1 MAPLEISIN
10 GTGTS
15 IHAAERAILSLN
27 AQSEQL
33 ATQAA
38 ASEVVTATA
47 NALREIIM
55 PFCPQDEAT
64 GRTLPDAPIVH
75 YSMSTMDTT
84 SHPHR
89 DNDSKIAE
97 HRYSARAEFK
107 IKFQDFGVLNNLATR
122 FSAMQNIKISR
133 IDWSLTDV
141 TFDSIKGGTRKRAAQ
156 DAIQRAW
163 DYAAVF
169 ADIAADD
176 LKKKVRPVSVNE
188 QGYYQQGTRP
198 QLHYGKGM
206 RGHRTTT
213 EELQFE
219 PEDVRLE
226 VTVNAKFVV
235 EM

>member
-1 MAPLEISIN
+1 MAPLEISLN
-10 GTGTS
+10 GQGTS

-33 ATQAA
+33 TTQAA
-38 ASEVVTATA
+38 ASEVVTSTA
-47 NALREIIM
+47 NALRDIIM

-75 YSMSTMDTT
+75 YSMSTLDTT
-84 SHPHR
+84 SHPYR
-89 DNDSKIAE
+89 DTSNNIIE
-97 HRYSARAEFK
+97 NRYSARAEFK

-122 FSAMQNIKISR
+122 FSAMQNVKISR

-141 TFDSIKGGTRKRAAQ
+141 TSDSIKGGARKRAAQ

-176 LKKKVRPVSVNE
+176 LKRKVRPVSVNE
-188 QGYYQQGTRP
+188 QGFYQQGTRP

-206 RGHRTTT
+206 RGRPTTT

-219 PEDVRLE
+219 PEDVRLD
-226 VTVNAKFVV
+226 VTVNTKFVV
-235 EM
+235 DV